1 MLHEAKVKDE
11 SAKRKQRRQAK
22 QKEPVEPMFVNKQ
35 FSSMAQSINWEKRN
49 LSKDTVQ
56 KKAVV
61 KALFEESI
69 PASPRKVRFLSV
81 WLNIYAPESKIKSR
95 KAIIDDN
102 IKRKLD
108 KFLSQIDISFT
119 LPGWNNQVY
128 LGKGDDGKHK
138 YQTKKYLLQS
148 FQELATLLKQE
159 EDDNLSSVSFTMLYW
174 YISCHKEYFGRSKI
188 HQVNCLCPVCE
199 NLELLLTGIKKNWQ
213 YWHSNKVSWFAWKSF
228 LQTYY
233 SGIFWQKM

>member
-81 WLNIYAPESKIKSR
+81 WSNIYAPESKIKSR

-108 KFLSQIDISFT
+108 KFC
-119 LPGWNNQVY
+119 
-128 LGKGDDGKHK
+128 
-138 YQTKKYLLQS
+138 
-148 FQELATLLKQE
+148 LK
-159 EDDNLSSVSFTMLYW
+159 LISVSPFLDET
-174 YISCHKEYFGRSKI
+174 
-188 HQVNCLCPVCE
+188 
-199 NLELLLTGIKKNWQ
+199 IK
-213 YWHSNKVSWFAWKSF
+213 F
-228 LQTYY
+228 
-233 SGIFWQKM
+233 I

>member
-1 MLHEAKVKDE
+1 MLHEARVKDE

-81 WLNIYAPESKIKSR
+81 WSNIYAPESKIKSR

-108 KFLSQIDISFT
+108 KFC
-119 LPGWNNQVY
+119 
-128 LGKGDDGKHK
+128 
-138 YQTKKYLLQS
+138 
-148 FQELATLLKQE
+148 LK
-159 EDDNLSSVSFTMLYW
+159 LISVSPFLDET
-174 YISCHKEYFGRSKI
+174 
-188 HQVNCLCPVCE
+188 
-199 NLELLLTGIKKNWQ
+199 IK
-213 YWHSNKVSWFAWKSF
+213 F
-228 LQTYY
+228 
-233 SGIFWQKM
+233 I

>member
-11 SAKRKQRRQAK
+11 SAKRKQRREAK

-81 WLNIYAPESKIKSR
+81 WSNIYAPESKIKSR

-108 KFLSQIDISFT
+108 KFC
-119 LPGWNNQVY
+119 
-128 LGKGDDGKHK
+128 
-138 YQTKKYLLQS
+138 
-148 FQELATLLKQE
+148 LK
-159 EDDNLSSVSFTMLYW
+159 LISVSPFLDET
-174 YISCHKEYFGRSKI
+174 
-188 HQVNCLCPVCE
+188 
-199 NLELLLTGIKKNWQ
+199 IK
-213 YWHSNKVSWFAWKSF
+213 F
-228 LQTYY
+228 
-233 SGIFWQKM
+233 I